1 MLFETGIADKSDE
14 FMNTVIFL
22 WSDFVS
28 GCVMLF
34 QLYSDLYMYLNF
46 NHVQQ

>member
-1 MLFETGIADKSDE
+1 MLVETWIADKSDE

-22 WSDFVS
+22 WSGFVS

-34 QLYSDLYMYLNF
+34 QLYSVIYT
-46 NHVQQ
+46 